1 MEGQINL
8 GTPFGNEIYNICK
21 NTTYKTFCEIGTWNG
36 RGTTRCVVQAII
48 DKENSEHNI
57 FWSVEADPKFYD
69 LAVNFYSDKYNSFLH
84 LLKGT
89 VNTKGVMTREE
100 VQNHPLFQSIYGHY
114 VLHYDTEYNSFKNS
128 EYVGNRIGDNIDVA
142 ILDGGEF
149 STEGDFDFFRN
160 RNVKVFILDD
170 VNVIKCSRIRQE
182 LLQNPEYRLYKEDL
196 SDRNGWSIFMKNI

>member
-69 LAVNFYSDKYNSFLH
+69 LAVNFYSDKSNFFLH

-128 EYVGNRIGDNIDVA
+128 EYVGNSIGENIDVA

>member
-114 VLHYDTEYNSFKNS
+114 VLHYDTEYNSFKNCGPIPVLPQFLYS
-128 EYVGNRIGDNIDVA
+128 K
-142 ILDGGEF
+142 F
-149 STEGDFDFFRN
+149 SLFFFC
-160 RNVKVFILDD
+160 FITIIT
-170 VNVIKCSRIRQE
+170 IKKINYFHHPIIPSTIIS
-182 LLQNPEYRLYKEDL
+182 YYF
-196 SDRNGWSIFMKNI
+196 I